1 MEAFYLILSALLIF
15 GFNTAYFS
23 AVLSSIKFD
32 DLKEPDS
39 DNTDI
44 SENIDNS
51 INKKN
56 SELQELKLN
65 YDDTSN
71 AFSAIEMC
79 AYSIYATLSS
89 VLLFSIYN
97 DWFIFLYYLPITFI
111 LIILLRTVSYSLG
124 VRTAQTVGIKLVG
137 FLKFYRFI
145 NYPFYM
151 LIKFIKMKIQGD
163 KSDEISLEELSAI
176 VDNVCEE
183 GSLGFGELKI
193 LKNVMKFREVYVS
206 DIMTP
211 RTVIFNLSA
220 DSLVSEVVNSPE
232 IQMYSRFPI
241 RDGESLDDGVVG
253 YVMSKDVFKAA
264 LDAKGD
270 LKLRELARE
279 VNFVPEN
286 GELDVALDLFLKRKQ
301 HLFMVVDE
309 YGGIEGL
316 LTMEDVIETILGSE
330 IVDEADRVVDL
341 REFAKQRRDKRIAIA
356 LAQNEY

>member
-1 MEAFYLILSALLIF
+1 MNISVRAMEALYWILSAILIF

-23 AVLSSIKFD
+23 AVLYTIKFD
-32 DLKEPDS
+32 DLKDCDIDENS
-39 DNTDI
+39 D
-44 SENIDNS
+44 
-51 INKKN
+51 
-56 SELQELKLN
+56 LQKLKLN
-65 YDDTSN
+65 YDDNTN
-71 AFSAIEMC
+71 AFIAVEML
-79 AYSIYATLSS
+79 AYSIFAALSS
-89 VLLFSIYN
+89 VLLFSVYN
-97 DWFIFLYYLPITFI
+97 DWFMFLYYIPIGFI
-111 LIILLRTVSYSLG
+111 IVVLLRTVSYSVG
-124 VRTAQTVGIKLVG
+124 VRTSQAIGNKLTGI
-137 FLKFYRFI
+137 LKFYRAI
-145 NYPFYM
+145 NFPFYSM
-151 LIKFIKMKIQGD
+151 IYLIKNKIQGK
-163 KSDEISLEELSAI
+163 KSEEITLEELSAI

-211 RTVIFNLSA
+211 RTVIFSLSA
-220 DSLVSEVVNSPE
+220 DSLVKEVVNLLD

-241 RDGESLDDGVVG
+241 REGESLDDGVAG

-264 LDAKGD
+264 LNGKGE

-316 LTMEDVIETILGSE
+316 LTMEDVIETILGAE
-330 IVDEADRVVDL
+330 IVDEVDRVVDL
-341 REFAKQRRDKRIAIA
+341 REFAKQRRDKRIALA
-356 LAQNEY
+356 LSQNEY